1 MKIIKVYQKFIT
13 EKSFNKESV
22 IDELNRKEL
31 EKKIA
36 SGKKL
41 NLTDIIANQD
51 VYCGNYTNPEDDT
64 EVCGYHYGEAVEG
77 KRDEWAEKMRGMKCP
92 GCGEVV
98 GNLVEYISPDDLD
111 SYEAKL
117 PGGGF
122 YIFSKGTEDKELLTN
137 NPDNT
142 KSSTT
147 TSKSSTTPI
156 DVKSE
161 EDGEKPPKWVKNPKS
176 WAMDKIVSL
185 LTPENI
191 NQIAN
196 CYISSGIFDFKEL
209 DNLKSN
215 MKAIYQSSKNKKESD
230 VTDHIRRF
238 GIKSIKGVHYLKGDK
253 NKIAEKFENL
263 LRYFQK

>member
-1 MKIIKVYQKFIT
+1 MKHLKIFEEFKVGTLYTAKDEDSNTGQIEIDGYPVKIINAEGGHGCKFVYSSILVLKNGIT
-13 EKSFNKESV
+13 TLENLCFSELDEVKNHISRMIKRYEKSN
-22 IDELNRKEL
+22 IDIDSFIV
-31 EKKIA
+31 KKMI
-36 SGKKL
+36 L
-41 NLTDIIANQD
+41 D
-51 VYCGNYTNPEDDT
+51 
-64 EVCGYHYGEAVEG
+64 
-77 KRDEWAEKMRGMKCP
+77 
-92 GCGEVV
+92 
-98 GNLVEYISPDDLD
+98 LV
-111 SYEAKL
+111 
-117 PGGGF
+117 
-122 YIFSKGTEDKELLTN
+122 
-137 NPDNT
+137 
-142 KSSTT
+142 
-147 TSKSSTTPI
+147 

>member
-1 MKIIKVYQKFIT
+1 MKHLKIFEEFKVGTLYTDKGEDSNTGQIEIDGYPVKIINAEGGHGCKFVYSSILVLKSGVTTLENLCFSELDEVKNHISRMIKGY
-13 EKSFNKESV
+13 EKE
-22 IDELNRKEL
+22 
-31 EKKIA
+31 
-36 SGKKL
+36 
-41 NLTDIIANQD
+41 
-51 VYCGNYTNPEDDT
+51 
-64 EVCGYHYGEAVEG
+64 
-77 KRDEWAEKMRGMKCP
+77 
-92 GCGEVV
+92 
-98 GNLVEYISPDDLD
+98 DLD
-111 SYEAKL
+111 IDSFIVKKMIL
-117 PGGGF
+117 
-122 YIFSKGTEDKELLTN
+122 DLV
-137 NPDNT
+137 
-142 KSSTT
+142 
-147 TSKSSTTPI
+147 

-215 MKAIYQSSKNKKESD
+215 MKAIYQSSKNKKELD

>member
-1 MKIIKVYQKFIT
+1 MKHLKIFEEFTKGGIK
-13 EKSFNKESV
+13 
-22 IDELNRKEL
+22 D
-31 EKKIA
+31 
-36 SGKKL
+36 
-41 NLTDIIANQD
+41 
-51 VYCGNYTNPEDDT
+51 
-64 EVCGYHYGEAVEG
+64 
-77 KRDEWAEKMRGMKCP
+77 
-92 GCGEVV
+92 
-98 GNLVEYISPDDLD
+98 LV
-111 SYEAKL
+111 
-117 PGGGF
+117 
-122 YIFSKGTEDKELLTN
+122 
-137 NPDNT
+137 
-142 KSSTT
+142 
-147 TSKSSTTPI
+147 

-196 CYISSGIFDFKEL
+196 CYISSGVFNFKEL

>member
-1 MKIIKVYQKFIT
+1 MKHLKIFEEFKVGTLYTDKDEDSNTGQIEIDGYPVKIINAEGGHGCKFVYSSILVLKNGIT
-13 EKSFNKESV
+13 TLENLCFSELDEVKNHISRMIKRYEKSN
-22 IDELNRKEL
+22 IDIDSFIV
-31 EKKIA
+31 KKMI
-36 SGKKL
+36 L
-41 NLTDIIANQD
+41 D
-51 VYCGNYTNPEDDT
+51 
-64 EVCGYHYGEAVEG
+64 
-77 KRDEWAEKMRGMKCP
+77 
-92 GCGEVV
+92 
-98 GNLVEYISPDDLD
+98 LV
-111 SYEAKL
+111 
-117 PGGGF
+117 
-122 YIFSKGTEDKELLTN
+122 
-137 NPDNT
+137 
-142 KSSTT
+142 
-147 TSKSSTTPI
+147 